1 MKTYDPST
9 LGRPPNGMK
18 HIRALR
24 QGCPKYGNDNCKLNE
39 QQVLYQRYHWHEMSV
54 VSNAEILDT
63 PKQPHAIGTWPGLPE
78 KDKDCTNV
86 QKKGAPSYNGAERR
100 HPKPQWLC

>member
-1 MKTYDPST
+1 
-9 LGRPPNGMK
+9 MK
-18 HIRALR
+18 HIRTLR